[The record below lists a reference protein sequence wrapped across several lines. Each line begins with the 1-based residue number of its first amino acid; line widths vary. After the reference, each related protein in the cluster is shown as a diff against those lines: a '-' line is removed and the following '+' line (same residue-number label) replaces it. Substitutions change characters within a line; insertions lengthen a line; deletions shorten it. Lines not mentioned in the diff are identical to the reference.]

1 MALPER
7 IPIARWVYEQL
18 RRLSGWKDNK
28 RNGRASVKTLRESW
42 FKLQAMLEGYESA
55 NFFEL
60 DL

>member
-7 IPIARWVYEQL
+7 IPIARWAYKQL
-18 RRLSGWKDNK
+18 GKLDNWKDSK

-55 NFFEL
+55 NSFEL